1 MPETKH
7 ASPILMCAL
16 VTIIAIVGAVAGL
29 STHNP
34 LWILLLLL
42 PAVIYETIRTEPGA
56 STKISSIV
64 LLIVVILEIG
74 LIVFGINYDLTKF
87 FGEGEKYIAGY
98 YLPLGDIKVF
108 GPILSA
114 ILATVLVF
122 RTYGPYTK
130 WLAIVIALGSLVAV
144 YILNPLFFQEALK
157 LITNSLLDRFQYSL

>member
-1 MPETKH
+1 MSETKH
-7 ASPILMCAL
+7 TSPVLMCSL
-16 VTIIAIVGAVAGL
+16 VTIIAIVGAVIGL
-29 STHNP
+29 YTHNP

-56 STKISSIV
+56 STKISSII

-98 YLPLGDIKVF
+98 YLPLGDIKIF
-108 GPILSA
+108 GPILTA

-130 WLAIVIALGSLVAV
+130 WLAIVIAIGSLVTI
-144 YILNPLFFQEALK
+144 YILSPDFFQQALK
-157 LITNSLLDRFQYSL
+157 LIVNGLLERFL